1 MADITN
7 LVKEPWTD
15 SYSAAGTTTKSW
27 WTNSTPANN
36 PRYGYRDPRGNPLYG
51 LQVGQ
56 NSEAVQTDIEGV
68 EPGDTVRL
76 YLQIRSG
83 KLHAGLY
90 RDRLAEPV
98 AGEHMVDT
106 EETGTITADLI
117 VPEGDGLLWLKLWG
131 LPSAAVEGTRLSKVE
146 PGADDDGLGIFDGNT
161 EDTEER
167 AYQWD
172 GDPYESTS
180 TAVDLLAEPEPGE
193 PEPGEPEPGEPGDD
207 FTGASLVPQVLQFAG
222 IKATDERVAMV
233 TLHVDAVT
241 AYVYGY
247 TRGRGFIPEPGTG
260 VLVPR
265 RDVERVIVSAAA
277 RLTANPRQMNYYSTG
292 DYSERPAVLAGWT
305 LLERAV
311 LNNYRVRWA

>member
-7 LVKEPWTD
+7 LVKEPSTD

-36 PRYGYRDPRGNPLYG
+36 PRYGYRDPRGNHLYG

-56 NSEAVQTDIEGV
+56 NSGAVQTDIEGV
-68 EPGDTVRL
+68 EPGDTLRL
-76 YLQIRSG
+76 YLQVRTG
-83 KLHAGLY
+83 ALHAGLY

-98 AGEHMVDT
+98 EGEHGADIS
-106 EETGTITADLI
+106 ETGVTQVDLI
-117 VPEGDGLLWLKLWG
+117 APEGDGLLWLKLWG
-131 LPSAAVEGTRLSKVE
+131 MSSAQVEGARLSKVE
-146 PGADDDGLGIFDGNT
+146 PGAEDDGLGIFDGYT

-172 GDPYESTS
+172 GEPNESTS
-180 TAVDLLAEPEPGE
+180 TAVDLLAEPEE
-193 PEPGEPEPGEPGDD
+193 PEEPEEPGYPGDGG
-207 FTGASLVPQVLQFAG
+207 TVASLVPKVLQFAG
-222 IKATDERVAMV
+222 IKSTEARLAMV

-265 RDVERVIVSAAA
+265 TDVENVIISAAA
-277 RLTANPRQMNYYSTG
+277 RLAVNPRQMSYYTTG

>member
-7 LVKEPWTD
+7 LVKEPSTD

-68 EPGDTVRL
+68 EPGDTLRL
-76 YLQIRSG
+76 YLQVRTG
-83 KLHAGLY
+83 ALHAGLY

-98 AGEHMVDT
+98 EGEHGADIS
-106 EETGTITADLI
+106 ETGVTQVDLI
-117 VPEGDGLLWLKLWG
+117 APEGDGLLWLKLWG
-131 LPSAAVEGTRLSKVE
+131 MSSAAVEGTRLSKVE
-146 PGADDDGLGIFDGNT
+146 PDSEDDGLGIFDGYT

-172 GDPYESTS
+172 GEPNESTS
-180 TAVDLLAEPEPGE
+180 TAVDLLAEPEE
-193 PEPGEPEPGEPGDD
+193 PEEPGYPGDGGTAD
-207 FTGASLVPQVLQFAG
+207 SLVPKVLQFAG
-222 IKATDERVAMV
+222 ITSTEKRVAMV

-265 RDVERVIVSAAA
+265 KDVENVIIAAAA
-277 RLTANPRQMNYYSTG
+277 RLAVNPRQMSYYTTG